1 MELEKQQI
9 ETMISNKIKFG
20 KKKFGSEFEL
30 FAVELLGLHKLLMP
44 EPEEKSREIP
54 LADWNLY
61 HPDPSVPA
69 LRMLKFR
76 SAENGFDKFSVIK
89 RRGKRVLIDET
100 AYFKWKAWQDKQG
113 SC

>member
-54 LADWNLY
+54 LAD
-61 HPDPSVPA
+61 
-69 LRMLKFR
+69 
-76 SAENGFDKFSVIK
+76 
-89 RRGKRVLIDET
+89 
-100 AYFKWKAWQDKQG
+100 
-113 SC
+113 